1 MQPSHKPGTTHNLKY
16 NNFIALGI
24 SLIIIGIFY
33 LLRFLTIINAP
44 ITELISYVFIL
55 YGIVTVY
62 FSLGTGFRGR
72 LFFASIV
79 FLSGVMMY
87 VINNYEILKP
97 SSAIFAS
104 ILFITGSSF
113 VILFI
118 DNTKEKTFLY
128 SGLLL
133 LIISYS
139 AATVFKNY
147 EIIKAANS
155 LSNLVL
161 DYWPVFLLLFG
172 INILI
177 MRKR

>member
-1 MQPSHKPGTTHNLKY
+1 MKY
-16 NNFIALGI
+16 NNFTALGI

-33 LLRFLTIINAP
+33 LLRFFSIINAP

-55 YGIVTVY
+55 YGVVTVY
-62 FSLGTGFRGR
+62 FSLGTGYRGR
-72 LFFASIV
+72 LFFASVV

-87 VINNYEILKP
+87 VINNYEILRP

-113 VILFI
+113 IILFI
-118 DNTKEKTFLY
+118 DNTKEKTFLF
-128 SGLLL
+128 SGILLL
-133 LIISYS
+133 AVSYS
-139 AATVFKNY
+139 AITVFNDLGIVKT
-147 EIIKAANS
+147 ANG

-161 DYWPVFLLLFG
+161 DFWPVFLFLFG